1 MNRFFQRAYHFIERI
16 INEGKRFP
24 KNLKC
29 FGFHIA
35 KAIFHD
41 GLFPIIKS
49 EKYIAEIERFIDEA
63 MGDFVRSYKINDNW
77 KNESEKYPKSEK
89 VPVWVCWW
97 QGEESMPELVKM
109 CFKRLKD
116 TLPADITELH
126 LITFDNYKD
135 YVTFPT
141 HIEQKFK
148 DKKITMTTLSD
159 ILRFCLLSEYGGFW
173 MDATVF
179 SQESFQ
185 KNS

>member
-1 MNRFFQRAYHFIERI
+1 MRRFFQRAYHFLERI
-16 INEGKRFP
+16 KNESRNFL
-24 KNLKC
+24 KNVKH
-29 FGFHIA
+29 FGFRTA
-35 KAIFHD
+35 KAIFID
-41 GLFPIIKS
+41 GLFPPGKS

-135 YVTFPT
+135 YVLSLI
-141 HIEQKFK
+141 HI
-148 DKKITMTTLSD
+148 
-159 ILRFCLLSEYGGFW
+159 
-173 MDATVF
+173 
-179 SQESFQ
+179 
-185 KNS
+185 